1 MFDRTPFYGN
11 SGGQVGDKGVITANG
26 ETIRITDTQK
36 ENNLTVHLVDQL
48 PQDVTAT
55 FHAVVDQ
62 ELRAGSANNHTATH
76 LLHKALRKVVGT
88 HVEQKGSL
96 VTPEYLRFDFSH
108 FQKVTDEQIREVER
122 LVNRDIRANYSLE
135 ERRDC
140 PIDEARTLGA
150 MMLFGEKYGDRV
162 RVVKYGDSV
171 ELCGGTHVSATGN
184 IGFFKILGE
193 SAISAGVRRIEAVTG
208 APAEEFVYH
217 LEDLLKSVQNALN
230 NPSVEQAVKR
240 LLDENAEM
248 SRQIEETKQERI
260 ATLRETLAKTCV
272 EEDGMMLIA
281 RQIPATADVIKN
293 VAFGIKP
300 QFPNLVMV
308 AGSTVG
314 GKVTLTIMLGDDI
327 VAKGVNAAQ
336 VVREAAKEINGG
348 GGGQPFFATAGG
360 KKEDGIEAAI
370 LRAVELIRAQLAGK

>member
-1 MFDRTPFYGN
+1 M
-11 SGGQVGDKGVITANG
+11 
-26 ETIRITDTQK
+26 
-36 ENNLTVHLVDQL
+36 TVHLVDQL

-76 LLHKALRKVVGT
+76 LLHKALRKVLGT

-208 APAEEFVYH
+208 
-217 LEDLLKSVQNALN
+217 LLLKSLSIIWKICSN
-230 NPSVEQAVKR
+230 R
-240 LLDENAEM
+240 F
-248 SRQIEETKQERI
+248 R
-260 ATLRETLAKTCV
+260 TL
-272 EEDGMMLIA
+272 
-281 RQIPATADVIKN
+281 
-293 VAFGIKP
+293 
-300 QFPNLVMV
+300 
-308 AGSTVG
+308 
-314 GKVTLTIMLGDDI
+314 
-327 VAKGVNAAQ
+327 
-336 VVREAAKEINGG
+336 
-348 GGGQPFFATAGG
+348 
-360 KKEDGIEAAI
+360 
-370 LRAVELIRAQLAGK
+370 